1 MIKNKRYNVK
11 SMLSGLVIVITAS
24 GKISAIK
31 KGQKY
36 FSEPNRTITPVR
48 IIGEVLL

>member
-1 MIKNKRYNVK
+1 MNRYNVK
-11 SMLSGLVIVITAS
+11 SMLSGLVIVIIAS

-36 FSEPNRTITPVR
+36 FSEPNRATIPVR
-48 IIGEVLL
+48 IVSEVSL

>member
-11 SMLSGLVIVITAS
+11 SMLSGLVVVITATS
-24 GKISAIK
+24 DISAIR

-36 FSEPNRTITPVR
+36 FSEPNRQPVSVR
-48 IIGEVLL
+48 IVY